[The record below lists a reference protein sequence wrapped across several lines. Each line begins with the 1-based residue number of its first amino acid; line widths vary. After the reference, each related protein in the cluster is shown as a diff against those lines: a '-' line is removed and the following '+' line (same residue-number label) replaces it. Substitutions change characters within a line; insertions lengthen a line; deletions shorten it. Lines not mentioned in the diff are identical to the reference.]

1 MTSTPVT
8 NAAAFIAPASN
19 TSAQGNLQG
28 KSETSGLKGLSFS
41 DTMMQ
46 QTNLNSLSTA
56 ATRANDRQISNLQSK
71 PSKAPERKPETDKP
85 ESKTETR
92 EPVKETDK
100 GTEKLS
106 EENTTEEVTTDE
118 ATEGTVEE
126 NDAEATQIPVDETEE
141 TKGEVLEIIST
152 AVIADIAQVLD
163 VTEADVAQA
172 MEDLNLESADL
183 FTQEGITKLAMVLT
197 GNTEPSAM
205 LTDEGLY
212 AQVQTL
218 IADATKITEQQAA
231 NTGLTQA
238 DILEYAASLREEG
251 QNAFPAADTPEK
263 IAAGSEPEITAGS
276 EPEITVTVEK
286 EIRPQTSVFDGR
298 SQETRVKLEAGQAA
312 QVQTVQT
319 KGNTP
324 EENAANSE
332 NGGMLFQQNQ
342 PGFIQQAETTA
353 QTPAPTYVPSTEE
366 IMNQVMDYMRI
377 SLTPDTNELS
387 MQLNPESMG
396 TIHVQIVEKN
406 GTISAQFQT
415 TNETVKEALETQM
428 VILKQNFEEQGIKV
442 DAIQVTVNDSD
453 FERDLQQGFGQNN
466 QQADQNGEAA
476 PRRVRRIQ
484 IGEDGNFAEDMDEED
499 RIQAE
504 MMAANGN
511 SVDLQA

>member
-8 NAAAFIAPASN
+8 NAAAFIAPASS

-28 KSETSGLKGLSFS
+28 KSEASGLKGLSFS

-46 QTNLNSLSTA
+46 QSNLNSLSTA
-56 ATRANDRQISNLQSK
+56 ATRTTDRQISNLQSK
-71 PSKAPERKPETDKP
+71 PSKAPEQKPETDEP
-85 ESKTETR
+85 ESKTETG
-92 EPVKETDK
+92 EPVKETDQ
-100 GTEKLS
+100 GMEKLS
-106 EENTTEEVTTDE
+106 EENTTEEVITDE

-126 NDAEATQIPVDETEE
+126 NDVEATQIPVDETEE
-141 TKGEVLEIIST
+141 TKAEVLEIIST
-152 AVIADIAQVLD
+152 AVIADIAQVLNVTEED
-163 VTEADVAQA
+163 VTQA

-183 FTQEGITKLAMVLT
+183 LTQEGITKLTMELT
-197 GNTEPSAM
+197 GNTEISAM
-205 LTDEGLY
+205 LTDEDLY
-212 AQVQTL
+212 AQVQTV
-218 IADATKITEQQAA
+218 IADAVEITGQQAEEA
-231 NTGLTQA
+231 GLTEK
-238 DILEYAASLREEG
+238 DILDYAFTLREEVENM
-251 QNAFPAADTPEK
+251 QNTAVQTPE
-263 IAAGSEPEITAGS
+263 EITAES
-276 EPEITVTVEK
+276 KPQITVTIEK
-286 EIRPQTSVFDGR
+286 EVRSQTTVFDGR

-324 EENAANSE
+324 EENATGNE

-342 PGFIQQAETTA
+342 PEFIQQAEVATEA
-353 QTPAPTYVPSTEE
+353 PVPTYVPSTEE
-366 IMNQVMDYMRI
+366 IMNQVMDYMRV

-466 QQADQNGEAA
+466 QQADQNNEAA

-484 IGEDGNFAEDMDEED
+484 IGEDGNFAEEMDEED

-504 MMAANGN
+504 IMAANGN
-511 SVDLQA
+511 SVDFQA